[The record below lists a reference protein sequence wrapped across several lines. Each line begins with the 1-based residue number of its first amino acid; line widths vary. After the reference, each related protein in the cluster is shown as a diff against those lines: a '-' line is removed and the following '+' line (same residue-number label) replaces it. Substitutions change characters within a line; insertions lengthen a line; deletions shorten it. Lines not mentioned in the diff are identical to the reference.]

1 MSDFDHTEID
11 RLIHSRIRLSVMAI
25 LASVDHARF
34 TFLRDKVNT
43 SDGNL
48 STHLSRLEDAG
59 YVEAEKTFVERKP
72 LTRYRLTGEGRR
84 AFRAYVDRME
94 TLLGS
99 GGEDE
104 R

>member
-1 MSDFDHTEID
+1 MSEFDHTEID

-25 LASVDHARF
+25 LASVDHAGF
-34 TFLRDKVNT
+34 TFLREKVNT

-59 YVEAEKTFVERKP
+59 YVDAEKTFVDRKP
-72 LTRYRLTGEGRR
+72 LTRYRLTDRGRR
-84 AFRAYVDRME
+84 AFGAYVDRME
-94 TLLGS
+94 ALLGS
-99 GGEDE
+99 AREND